1 MIMRND
7 WEEAFIDASFW
18 IALVNRRDDHHDDAV
33 AQWRFVN
40 ENGLRRATT
49 NWTLYEALTNLNSRQ
64 SNRHD
69 LALRL
74 LGIVRGPG
82 IVVDDAA
89 AYEQEALRIF
99 AGRADKRW
107 SVVDCASFACIRAR
121 RCPLALTYDARDF
134 GQARGEF
141 GFTILSL

>member
-49 NWTLYEALTNLNSRQ
+49 NWTLYEALTERNRSGRPVDGIGFAVSVNELRHRVNAF
-64 SNRHD
+64 SNR
-69 LALRL
+69 
-74 LGIVRGPG
+74 
-82 IVVDDAA
+82 
-89 AYEQEALRIF
+89 
-99 AGRADKRW
+99 
-107 SVVDCASFACIRAR
+107 
-121 RCPLALTYDARDF
+121 
-134 GQARGEF
+134 
-141 GFTILSL
+141 